1 MEDTVMGPSLW
12 WSLAG
17 IPAFLLYFGLAA
29 VLLLLF
35 ARLYTWITP
44 HREFELIRA
53 NNPAAAVAFGGA
65 LIGFALPLSS
75 AISFATSV
83 VDFLIWGLIALVV
96 QLAVF
101 FLARLVV
108 NDLSGRITRGE
119 VGAGVFAASAAVA
132 GGLLNAASMTY

>member
-1 MEDTVMGPSLW
+1 MEDDVMGSSLW

-29 VLLLLF
+29 LLLVVF

-44 HREFELIRA
+44 HREFDLIRA

-75 AISFATSV
+75 AISFSTSV
-83 VDFLIWGLIALVV
+83 LDFLIWALVALIV
-96 QLAVF
+96 QLVVF
-101 FLARLVV
+101 FVARLVV
-108 NDLSGRITRGE
+108 SDLSGRITRGE
-119 VGAGVFAASAAVA
+119 VGAGLFAASAAIAV
-132 GGLLNAASMTY
+132 GLVNAASMTY